1 MSQRFLGIEIG
12 GTKLQVGV
20 GEASGPPLLALRRTD
35 VQPEK
40 GAEGIRARIAE
51 LAAPLIAEY
60 RPAAAGI
67 AFGGPL
73 DARAGRTLRS
83 HHIAGWEDFPL
94 ADWCRETLGLPAVL
108 GNDADLAGL
117 AEARFG
123 AGRGHQAVFFF
134 TVGTGIGGALI
145 YQGKIYGGSCGI
157 AAELGHLRPGPGAR
171 DPGDDLES
179 YSAGW
184 GIAKNAR
191 TCVTTILAEGILA
204 EDATSPEDAEAV
216 LRWRQRLQWEDLPL
230 PPEGTRA
237 AVIRQGAQDLLQRAD
252 GDPARLS
259 AKLVGEAAR
268 QGNPVAHCIL
278 RRATRTLGW
287 AVAQMITLLAPSCV
301 VVGGGVSLLGEE
313 LFFAPL
319 RREVEQYVFPAL
331 RGTYRIVPAA
341 LGEEVMVHGAV
352 ALAADSVKSGIRPG
366 RWNL

>member
-1 MSQRFLGIEIG
+1 MSGRFLGIEIG

-20 GEASGPPLLALRRTD
+20 GEGSGPPLLALRRSD

-40 GAEGIRARIAE
+40 GAQGIRARIAE

-73 DARAGRTLRS
+73 DARAGRTLLS

-123 AGRGHQAVFFF
+123 AGRGHETVFFF

-145 YQGKIYGGSCGI
+145 YQGKIYGGSRGI

-191 TCVTTILAEGILA
+191 ACVTTILSDDLA
-204 EDATSPEDAEAV
+204 SPDDDEAV
-216 LRWRQRLQWEDLPL
+216 LRWRRRLQWEDIPF

-237 AVIRQGAQDLLQRAD
+237 AAIRAAAEQLLQVAD
-252 GDPARLS
+252 GDPSRLS
-259 AKLVGEAAR
+259 AKLVGNAAR

-278 RRATRTLGW
+278 HRAIRTLGW

-313 LFFAPL
+313 RFFAPL

-331 RGTYRIVPAA
+331 RGTYRIVPAT

-352 ALAADSVKSGIRPG
+352 ALAADALKSGIVPG
-366 RWNL
+366 R

>member
-1 MSQRFLGIEIG
+1 MAGRFLGIEIG

-20 GEASGPPLLALRRTD
+20 GEEGGPPLLALRRAD
-35 VQPEK
+35 VEPEK

-51 LAAPLIAEY
+51 MATPLILEY

-73 DARAGRTLRS
+73 DARTGRTLLS
-83 HHIAGWEDFPL
+83 HHIRGWEDFPL

-123 AGRGHQAVFFF
+123 AGKGHEIVFFF

-145 YQGKIYGGSCGI
+145 HQGRIYGGSRGI

-171 DPGDDLES
+171 NPDDDLES

-191 TCVTTILAEGILA
+191 VCVTTILGDDAA
-204 EDATSPEDAEAV
+204 SSADEDAV
-216 LRWRQRLQWEDLPL
+216 QRWRRRLQWEDLPAS
-230 PPEGTRA
+230 EERRSEVFRKA
-237 AVIRQGAQDLLQRAD
+237 AQELLQLAH
-252 GDPARLS
+252 GDPAKLS
-259 AKLVGEAAR
+259 TKLVGEAAG
-268 QGNPVAHCIL
+268 QGNPVAHCVL
-278 RRATRTLGW
+278 RRGIRTLGW

-319 RREVEQYVFPAL
+319 RREVDQYVFPAL
-331 RGTYRIVPAA
+331 LGSYCIVPAA

-352 ALAADSVKSGIRPG
+352 ALAADAATSGT
-366 RWNL
+366 

>member
-1 MSQRFLGIEIG
+1 MSERYLGIEIG

-20 GEASGPPLLALRRTD
+20 GGEGGPPLLALRRAEVD
-35 VQPEK
+35 PEK
-40 GAEGIRARIAE
+40 GAEGIRTRIAE
-51 LAAPLIAEY
+51 LAAPLIREY
-60 RPAAAGI
+60 RPVAAGI

-73 DARAGRTLRS
+73 DARTGRTYLS

-94 ADWCRETLGLPAVL
+94 ADWCRETLGLPAAL

-123 AGRGHQAVFFF
+123 AGKGHEAVFFF

-145 YQGKIYGGSCGI
+145 HQGRIYGGSCGI

-171 DPGDDLES
+171 EPGDDLES

-191 TCVTTILAEGILA
+191 ACVSVILAN
-204 EDATSPEDAEAV
+204 DAVSNDDDEAL
-216 LRWRQRLQWEDLPL
+216 LRWRGRLQWEDLPL

-237 AVIRQGAQDLLQRAD
+237 AIIGQAAEDLLRTAG

-268 QGNPVAHCIL
+268 QGNLVALCIL
-278 RRATRTLGW
+278 RRAIRTLGW
-287 AVAQMITLLAPSCV
+287 AVGQMITLMAPSCV

-331 RGTYRIVPAA
+331 RNSYEIVPAA

-352 ALAADSVKSGIRPG
+352 ALVHDTVKSGVTP
-366 RWNL
+366 

>member
-1 MSQRFLGIEIG
+1 MSGRFLGIEIG

-20 GEASGPPLLALRRTD
+20 GEGSGPPLLALRRTE

-40 GAEGIRARIAE
+40 GAEGIRAQIAE
-51 LAAPLIAEY
+51 LAAPLLAAY
-60 RPAAAGI
+60 RPEAAGI

-73 DARAGRTLRS
+73 DARAGRTLLS
-83 HHIAGWEDFPL
+83 LHIAGWEDFPL

-123 AGRGHQAVFFF
+123 AGSGHEAVFFF

-145 YQGKIYGGSCGI
+145 YQGRIYGGSRGI

-171 DPGDDLES
+171 DPADDLES

-184 GIAKNAR
+184 GIARNAR
-191 TCVTTILAEGILA
+191 ACVTAILA
-204 EDATSPEDAEAV
+204 EDTASAEDAEAL
-216 LRWRQRLQWEDLPL
+216 LRWRRRLQWEDLPL
-230 PPEGTRA
+230 PPQGTRA
-237 AVIRQGAQDLLQRAD
+237 AVIRKAAEQLLQNAG
-252 GDPARLS
+252 GDPSRLS

-278 RRATRTLGW
+278 HRAIRTLGW

-319 RREVEQYVFPAL
+319 RGEVERYVFPAL
-331 RGTYRIVPAA
+331 RGTYHIVPAV

-352 ALAADSVKSGIRPG
+352 AIAADALKSGMLTG
-366 RWNL
+366 Q